1 MNIYKLSIFI
11 IVILIK
17 TGNVLSNESIFT
29 VNNIEIN
36 KNSFKNNDQLIELA
50 FKAGFQQLNN
60 KILLEKDI
68 VKLKDTSIKNIKN
81 LVSHYQIVKKKN
93 ENNKDLILVNVF
105 FKRNKMYDFYSKKN
119 VRYSDVRGKNIK
131 ILPILLVNKETLIY
145 ENNFFYKNWINE
157 ISKKNKK
164 NETIEYILPLENIE
178 VIEQIKKNQDNLES
192 IELNNIFDENVEK
205 DNLLIIINY
214 NTKLSKI
221 FLTGS
226 ISTKKITKNLSFSNN
241 SGEEITYPE
250 LMVFLKKQI
259 KEIVKS
265 QNIIDINTPTF
276 LNIKLELKNK
286 NDLFIFQEI
295 LNRIDLID
303 NFNVKEF
310 NNKSAYIKIK
320 YYGKTNIIKE
330 KLSSQGM
337 YLSLNNNEL
346 SARLK

>member
-1 MNIYKLSIFI
+1 MNIYKLSILI

-36 KNSFKNNDQLIELA
+36 KNSFKNNDELIELA
-50 FKAGFQQLNN
+50 FKAGFQKLNN

-68 VKLKDTSIKNIKN
+68 VKLKDISLKNIKN
-81 LVSHYQIVKKKN
+81 LVSHYQIVKKKS

-105 FKRNKMYDFYSKKN
+105 FKRNNMYDFYSKKN

-131 ILPILLVNKETLIY
+131 ILPILLVKKETLIY

-157 ISKKNKK
+157 TSKSNKK
-164 NETIEYILPLENIE
+164 NEIIEYILPLENIE

-192 IELNNIFDENVEK
+192 IQLNKIFDENVEK

-214 NTKLSKI
+214 NAKLSKI

-226 ISTKKITKNLSFSNN
+226 ISTKKITKNLSFSKN
-241 SGEEITYPE
+241 SEEEITYPE

-265 QNIIDINTPTF
+265 QNVIDINTPTF

-303 NFNVKEF
+303 NFNVSEF

-330 KLSSQGM
+330 KLSNQGM
-337 YLSLNNNEL
+337 QLSLDNNEL

>member
-1 MNIYKLSIFI
+1 MNIYKLSILI

-36 KNSFKNNDQLIELA
+36 KNSFKNNDELIELA
-50 FKAGFQQLNN
+50 FKAGFQKLNN

-68 VKLKDTSIKNIKN
+68 VKLKDISLKNIKN

-105 FKRNKMYDFYSKKN
+105 FKRNNMYDFYSKKN

-131 ILPILLVNKETLIY
+131 ILPILLVKKETLIY

-157 ISKKNKK
+157 TSKSNKK
-164 NETIEYILPLENIE
+164 NEIIEYILPLENIE

-192 IELNNIFDENVEK
+192 IQLNKIFDENVEK

-214 NTKLSKI
+214 NAKLSKI

-226 ISTKKITKNLSFSNN
+226 ISTKKITKNLSFSKN
-241 SGEEITYPE
+241 SEEEITYPE

-265 QNIIDINTPTF
+265 QNVIDINTPTF

-303 NFNVKEF
+303 NFNVSEF

-320 YYGKTNIIKE
+320 Y
-330 KLSSQGM
+330 
-337 YLSLNNNEL
+337 
-346 SARLK
+346 

>member
-1 MNIYKLSIFI
+1 MNIYKLSILI

-50 FKAGFQQLNN
+50 FKAGFQKLND

-68 VKLKDTSIKNIKN
+68 VRLKDTSLKNIKN

-105 FKRNKMYDFYSKKN
+105 FKRNKMYDFYSEKN

-131 ILPILLVNKETLIY
+131 ILPILLVKKETLIY
-145 ENNFFYKNWINE
+145 ENNYFYKNWINK
-157 ISKKNKK
+157 ISKNNKK

-192 IELNNIFDENVEK
+192 IELNKIFDENVEK

-226 ISTKKITKNLSFSNN
+226 ISTKKITKNLSFEKN
-241 SGEEITYPE
+241 SEEEITYPE

-265 QNIIDINTPTF
+265 QNVIDINTPTF
-276 LNIKLELKNK
+276 LNIKLEFKNK

-303 NFNVKEF
+303 NFNVSEF

-330 KLSSQGM
+330 KLSNQGII
-337 YLSLNNNEL
+337 LILDNNEL

>member
-1 MNIYKLSIFI
+1 
-11 IVILIK
+11 
-17 TGNVLSNESIFT
+17 
-29 VNNIEIN
+29 
-36 KNSFKNNDQLIELA
+36 
-50 FKAGFQQLNN
+50 
-60 KILLEKDI
+60 
-68 VKLKDTSIKNIKN
+68 
-81 LVSHYQIVKKKN
+81 
-93 ENNKDLILVNVF
+93 
-105 FKRNKMYDFYSKKN
+105 MYDFYSKKN

-131 ILPILLVNKETLIY
+131 ILPILLVKKETLIY
-145 ENNFFYKNWINE
+145 ENNYFYKNWINE

-192 IELNNIFDENVEK
+192 IELNKIFDENVEK

-226 ISTKKITKNLSFSNN
+226 ISTKKITKNLSFSKN
-241 SGEEITYPE
+241 SEEEITYPE

-265 QNIIDINTPTF
+265 QNVIDINTPTF

-303 NFNVKEF
+303 NFNVNEF

-330 KLSSQGM
+330 KLSNQGM
-337 YLSLNNNEL
+337 QLSLKNNEL

>member
-1 MNIYKLSIFI
+1 MNIYKLSILI

-36 KNSFKNNDQLIELA
+36 KNSFKNNDELIELA
-50 FKAGFQQLNN
+50 FKAGFQKLNN

-68 VKLKDTSIKNIKN
+68 VKLKDISLKNIKN

-105 FKRNKMYDFYSKKN
+105 FKRNNMYDFYSKKN

-131 ILPILLVNKETLIY
+131 ILPILLVKKETLIY

-157 ISKKNKK
+157 TSKSNKK
-164 NETIEYILPLENIE
+164 NEIIEYILPLENIE

-192 IELNNIFDENVEK
+192 IQLNKIFDENVEK

-214 NTKLSKI
+214 NAKLSKI

-226 ISTKKITKNLSFSNN
+226 ISTKKITKNLSFSKN
-241 SGEEITYPE
+241 SEEEITYPE

-265 QNIIDINTPTF
+265 QNVIDINTPTF

-303 NFNVKEF
+303 NFNVSEF

-330 KLSSQGM
+330 KLSNQGM
-337 YLSLNNNEL
+337 QLSLDNNEL